1 MDFNIS
7 KKRERGRRKRQK
19 PHHKQNE
26 KANDRG
32 INIYHKYKD
41 KKFHIHCM

>member
-1 MDFNIS
+1 MDFNIF
-7 KKRERGRRKRQK
+7 KKRKRGRKKRKK

-26 KANDRG
+26 KANDQG
-32 INIYHKYKD
+32 INIYNKYKD